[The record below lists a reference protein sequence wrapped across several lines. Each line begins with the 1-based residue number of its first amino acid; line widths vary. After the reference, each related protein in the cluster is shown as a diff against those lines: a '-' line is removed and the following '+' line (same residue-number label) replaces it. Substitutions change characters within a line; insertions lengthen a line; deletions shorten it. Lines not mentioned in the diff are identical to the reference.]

1 MGWRTGATILVVEDD
16 GATAHLLCAILE
28 RGGHATLTACSG
40 VEALRLLRAPPDP
53 APNLIV
59 LDLVLP
65 DVDGLILLGEI
76 RDLCRTP
83 VVVCTAT
90 QRKRDA
96 LLALRLGAD
105 DVITKP
111 FDPQEL
117 HERLAAVLR
126 RSAEAPSDRGAPD
139 DHRRAVR
146 RVGSLALDPE
156 KHEVHLAQG
165 PLHLT
170 PIEHRLLFAFAE
182 RPNTAL
188 TRDALAR
195 TGWGDSAAT
204 VGRALDVHIRRLRS
218 KLAHRGALDLDIVTV
233 RTIGYRL
240 VCRGEAHAAWELP
253 VETFGT
259 GGAALPRHTLL
270 QSAQKRAL

>member
-1 MGWRTGATILVVEDD
+1 MPWRTGATILVVEDD
-16 GATAHLLCAILE
+16 GATAHLLCSLLE
-28 RGGHATLTACSG
+28 RSGHTTLTAAG
-40 VEALRLLRAPPDP
+40 GREALRLLCAPPGP
-53 APNLIV
+53 APSLIL
-59 LDLVLP
+59 LDLMLP
-65 DVDGLILLGEI
+65 DIDGLILLGEI
-76 RDLCRTP
+76 RHLCRTP

-90 QRKRDA
+90 LRKRDA

-126 RSAEAPSDRGAPD
+126 RSAAAPSDRGAPD
-139 DHRRAVR
+139 DHRHAVR
-146 RVGSLALDPE
+146 RVGSLALDQE
-156 KHEVHLAQG
+156 KHELHLAQG

-170 PIEHRLLFAFAE
+170 PIERRLLFAFAE
-182 RPNTAL
+182 RPNTVL
-188 TRDALAR
+188 TRDVLAR

-204 VGRALDVHIRRLRS
+204 VGRALDVHIRRLRF
-218 KLAHRGALDLDIVTV
+218 KLAQRGALDLDIVTV

-240 VCRGEAHAAWELP
+240 VCRGEALTARELP
-253 VETFGT
+253 VETAGT
-259 GGAALPRHTLL
+259 GGAALPLHTLL